1 MQGKNMCKEQTRPQF
16 KIKGDVK
23 DFDYQN
29 DMLGTI
35 IALLDVLE
43 QADFNQLKEQTANEA
58 FKGINHLVKEI
69 SNIQFDWVIAG
80 VEEIT
85 K

>member
-1 MQGKNMCKEQTRPQF
+1 MCKEQTRPQF

-43 QADFNQLKEQTANEA
+43 QADFNQLKEKTANEA

-80 VEEIT
+80 VEEVT